1 MTSFTKH
8 KMESCSRT
16 MWMSPVSNNVSTPM
30 TCPIPTYSF
39 GPAAKRESVTF
50 SSGSSPIPSS
60 ISPRPCGPTSVA
72 VNSCWPCWN
81 TRDVSGDSVAS
92 SVPFRHSGRSQTS
105 PCRNTKPPANNRLNP
120 YPRTASRFDPR
131 RIYTILVLAPLVYA
145 VIRYLPP
152 LAFSGVV
159 VLAGGSPSSSSTAL
173 CFGGRSHSWLI
184 GIGLTGFAALIL
196 GTYRPDILVPTL
208 LATLVG
214 IISVPLL
221 SRAPLEQS
229 LRDGAMTLFGVLY
242 LGLTLS
248 TLSMTRLLPQGEW
261 LIFFLLLVTWAS
273 DTGAYY
279 VGTLYGR
286 HRLAPTISPKKT
298 VEGLVGGLIGA
309 IIVAY
314 AARWW
319 FLPELSSLDCLI
331 LAILLT
337 ITGLWGDLTE
347 SAMKRS
353 VGMKDSGGI
362 LPGHGGMLDRL
373 DSLLFTAPVFYYYV
387 TMVSRLRVIE

>member
-1 MTSFTKH
+1 VVDLNLPMQEYKTTGQQQA
-8 KMESCSRT
+8 E
-16 MWMSPVSNNVSTPM
+16 PV
-30 TCPIPTYSF
+30 PT
-39 GPAAKRESVTF
+39 
-50 SSGSSPIPSS
+50 
-60 ISPRPCGPTSVA
+60 
-72 VNSCWPCWN
+72 
-81 TRDVSGDSVAS
+81 
-92 SVPFRHSGRSQTS
+92 
-105 PCRNTKPPANNRLNP
+105 
-120 YPRTASRFDPR
+120 TASRFDPR

-159 VLAGGSPSSSSTAL
+159 ALAGGLAL
-173 CFGGRSHSWLI
+173 FEFYRMCFGDRSHSWLI

-196 GTYRPDILVPTL
+196 GTHRPDILVPTL
-208 LATLVG
+208 LATLIG

-221 SRAPLEQS
+221 SRTPLEQS

-242 LGLTLS
+242 LGLTLG

-286 HRLAPTISPKKT
+286 HRLAPMISPKKT

-331 LAILLT
+331 LATLLT

>member
-1 MTSFTKH
+1 MADLNLHMQEYKATGQQQAEPT
-8 KMESCSRT
+8 
-16 MWMSPVSNNVSTPM
+16 PV
-30 TCPIPTYSF
+30 
-39 GPAAKRESVTF
+39 
-50 SSGSSPIPSS
+50 
-60 ISPRPCGPTSVA
+60 
-72 VNSCWPCWN
+72 
-81 TRDVSGDSVAS
+81 
-92 SVPFRHSGRSQTS
+92 
-105 PCRNTKPPANNRLNP
+105 
-120 YPRTASRFDPR
+120 TASRFDPR
-131 RIYTILVLAPLVYA
+131 RIYTILVLAPLLYA
-145 VIRYLPP
+145 VIRYSPP

-159 VLAGGSPSSSSTAL
+159 VLAGGLALFEFYRL
-173 CFGGRSHSWLI
+173 CFGARSHSWLI

-196 GTYRPDILVPTL
+196 GTHRPDIIVPTL
-208 LATLVG
+208 LATLVC

-221 SRAPLEQS
+221 SRSPLEQS

-242 LGLTLS
+242 LGLTLG
-248 TLSMTRLLPQGEW
+248 TLSMTRLLPLGEW

-273 DTGAYY
+273 DTGAYL

-298 VEGLVGGLIGA
+298 VEGLVGGLIAA
-309 IIVAY
+309 IIAGY

-319 FLPELSSLDCLI
+319 FLPDLSGLDCLI
-331 LAILLT
+331 LATLLT

-387 TMVSRLRVIE
+387 TMASPLRVIE

>member
-1 MTSFTKH
+1 
-8 KMESCSRT
+8 
-16 MWMSPVSNNVSTPM
+16 
-30 TCPIPTYSF
+30 
-39 GPAAKRESVTF
+39 
-50 SSGSSPIPSS
+50 
-60 ISPRPCGPTSVA
+60 
-72 VNSCWPCWN
+72 
-81 TRDVSGDSVAS
+81 
-92 SVPFRHSGRSQTS
+92 
-105 PCRNTKPPANNRLNP
+105 L
-120 YPRTASRFDPR
+120 
-131 RIYTILVLAPLVYA
+131 YA

-152 LAFSGVV
+152 LAFTGVV
-159 VLAGGSPSSSSTAL
+159 ALAGGLALFEFYRL
-173 CFGGRSHSWLI
+173 CFGDRRHSWLI
-184 GIGLTGFAALIL
+184 GIGLVGFAALIF
-196 GTYRPDILVPTL
+196 GTHRLDLIIPIL

-221 SRAPLEQS
+221 SRSPLEQS

-242 LGLTLS
+242 LGLTLGM
-248 TLSMTRLLPQGEW
+248 LSMTRLLPQGEW

-279 VGTLYGR
+279 VGTLFGR
-286 HRLAPTISPKKT
+286 HRIAPTISPKKT
-298 VEGLVGGLIGA
+298 FEGLVGGLIGA

-314 AARWW
+314 AASWW
-319 FLPELSSLDCLI
+319 FLPELSGLDCLI
-331 LAILLT
+331 LGTLLT

-387 TMVSRLRVIE
+387 SIASRLRVME

>member
-1 MTSFTKH
+1 
-8 KMESCSRT
+8 
-16 MWMSPVSNNVSTPM
+16 VADLNLPM
-30 TCPIPTYSF
+30 QEYKTAGQQQAEPAPT
-39 GPAAKRESVTF
+39 AT
-50 SSGSSPIPSS
+50 
-60 ISPRPCGPTSVA
+60 
-72 VNSCWPCWN
+72 
-81 TRDVSGDSVAS
+81 
-92 SVPFRHSGRSQTS
+92 
-105 PCRNTKPPANNRLNP
+105 
-120 YPRTASRFDPR
+120 SRFDPR
-131 RIYTILVLAPLVYA
+131 RIYTILVLAPLLYA

-159 VLAGGSPSSSSTAL
+159 VLAGGLALFEFYRL
-173 CFGGRSHSWLI
+173 CFSDRGHSWLI
-184 GIGLTGFAALIL
+184 GIGLTGYAVLIF
-196 GTYRPDILVPTL
+196 GTHRPEIIVPTL
-208 LATLVG
+208 LATLIG

-229 LRDGAMTLFGVLY
+229 LRDGAMTLFGILY
-242 LGLTLS
+242 LGLTLGA
-248 TLSMTRLLPQGEW
+248 LSMTRLLPQGEW

-279 VGTLYGR
+279 IGTLYGR

-319 FLPELSSLDCLI
+319 FLPELSGLDCLV
-331 LAILLT
+331 LATLLT

-353 VGMKDSGGI
+353 AGMKDSGGI

>member
-1 MTSFTKH
+1 MADLNLHMQEYKATGQQQAEPT
-8 KMESCSRT
+8 
-16 MWMSPVSNNVSTPM
+16 PV
-30 TCPIPTYSF
+30 
-39 GPAAKRESVTF
+39 
-50 SSGSSPIPSS
+50 
-60 ISPRPCGPTSVA
+60 
-72 VNSCWPCWN
+72 
-81 TRDVSGDSVAS
+81 
-92 SVPFRHSGRSQTS
+92 
-105 PCRNTKPPANNRLNP
+105 
-120 YPRTASRFDPR
+120 TASRFDPR
-131 RIYTILVLAPLVYA
+131 RIYTILVLVPLLYA
-145 VIRYLPP
+145 VIRYSPP

-159 VLAGGSPSSSSTAL
+159 VLAGGLALFEFYRL
-173 CFGGRSHSWLI
+173 CFGARSHSWLI

-196 GTYRPDILVPTL
+196 GTHRPDIIVPTL
-208 LATLVG
+208 LATLVC

-221 SRAPLEQS
+221 SRSPLEQS

-242 LGLTLS
+242 LGLTLG
-248 TLSMTRLLPQGEW
+248 TLSMTRLLPLGEW

-273 DTGAYY
+273 DTGAYL

-298 VEGLVGGLIGA
+298 VEGLVGGLIAA
-309 IIVAY
+309 IIAGY

-319 FLPELSSLDCLI
+319 FLPDLSGLDCLI
-331 LAILLT
+331 LATLLT

-387 TMVSRLRVIE
+387 TMASRLRVIE

>member
-1 MTSFTKH
+1 MQEYKTTGQQQA
-8 KMESCSRT
+8 E
-16 MWMSPVSNNVSTPM
+16 PV
-30 TCPIPTYSF
+30 
-39 GPAAKRESVTF
+39 PAA
-50 SSGSSPIPSS
+50 
-60 ISPRPCGPTSVA
+60 
-72 VNSCWPCWN
+72 
-81 TRDVSGDSVAS
+81 
-92 SVPFRHSGRSQTS
+92 
-105 PCRNTKPPANNRLNP
+105 
-120 YPRTASRFDPR
+120 ASRFDPR

-152 LAFSGVV
+152 LAFSGAV
-159 VLAGGSPSSSSTAL
+159 VLAGGLAL
-173 CFGGRSHSWLI
+173 FEFYRMCFGGRSHSLLI

-196 GTYRPDILVPTL
+196 VTHRPDILVPIL
-208 LATLVG
+208 LATLIG

-221 SRAPLEQS
+221 SRVSLEQS
-229 LRDGAMTLFGVLY
+229 LRDSAVTLFGVLY
-242 LGLTLS
+242 LGLTLG

-279 VGTLYGR
+279 VGTLFGR

-298 VEGLVGGLIGA
+298 VEGLVGGFFSA

-331 LAILLT
+331 LATLLT

>member
-1 MTSFTKH
+1 
-8 KMESCSRT
+8 
-16 MWMSPVSNNVSTPM
+16 VVDLNLPM
-30 TCPIPTYSF
+30 QDYKTAGQQQAEPAPT
-39 GPAAKRESVTF
+39 AA
-50 SSGSSPIPSS
+50 P
-60 ISPRPCGPTSVA
+60 
-72 VNSCWPCWN
+72 
-81 TRDVSGDSVAS
+81 
-92 SVPFRHSGRSQTS
+92 
-105 PCRNTKPPANNRLNP
+105 
-120 YPRTASRFDPR
+120 RFDPR
-131 RIYTILVLAPLVYA
+131 RIYTILVLAPLLYA

-159 VLAGGSPSSSSTAL
+159 VLAGGLALFEFYRL
-173 CFGGRSHSWLI
+173 CFSDRSHSWLI
-184 GIGLTGFAALIL
+184 GIGLTGFALLIL
-196 GTYRPDILVPTL
+196 GAHRPDIIAPAL

-214 IISVPLL
+214 IMSVPLF

-242 LGLTLS
+242 LGLTLC

-314 AARWW
+314 AAHWW
-319 FLPELSSLDCLI
+319 FLPELSGLDCLI
-331 LAILLT
+331 LGTLLT
-337 ITGLWGDLTE
+337 IAGLWGDLAE

-353 VGMKDSGGI
+353 AGMKDSGGI

-387 TMVSRLRVIE
+387 TLASRLRVME

>member
-1 MTSFTKH
+1 MVDLNLPMQEYKTTGQQQA
-8 KMESCSRT
+8 E
-16 MWMSPVSNNVSTPM
+16 PV
-30 TCPIPTYSF
+30 PT
-39 GPAAKRESVTF
+39 AA
-50 SSGSSPIPSS
+50 
-60 ISPRPCGPTSVA
+60 A
-72 VNSCWPCWN
+72 
-81 TRDVSGDSVAS
+81 
-92 SVPFRHSGRSQTS
+92 
-105 PCRNTKPPANNRLNP
+105 
-120 YPRTASRFDPR
+120 RFDPR
-131 RIYTILVLAPLVYA
+131 RIYTILVLAPLVYG

-152 LAFSGVV
+152 LAFSSVV
-159 VLAGGSPSSSSTAL
+159 VLAGGLAL
-173 CFGGRSHSWLI
+173 FEFYRMCFGDRRHSLLI

-196 GTYRPDILVPTL
+196 GTHQPNIIVPAL
-208 LATLVG
+208 LATLIG
-214 IISVPLL
+214 IISVPLFTRT
-221 SRAPLEQS
+221 SLEQS
-229 LRDGAMTLFGVLY
+229 LRNVALTVFGVLY

-279 VGTLYGR
+279 IGTLYGR
-286 HRLAPTISPKKT
+286 HPLAPRISPKKT
-298 VEGLVGGLIGA
+298 VEGLVGGFFGA

-319 FLPELSSLDCLI
+319 FLPELSSLDCLM
-331 LAILLT
+331 LATLLT
-337 ITGLWGDLTE
+337 ITGLWGDLAE

-353 VGMKDSGGI
+353 VGTKDSGGI

>member
-1 MTSFTKH
+1 MQEYKTTGQQQA
-8 KMESCSRT
+8 E
-16 MWMSPVSNNVSTPM
+16 PV
-30 TCPIPTYSF
+30 
-39 GPAAKRESVTF
+39 PAA
-50 SSGSSPIPSS
+50 
-60 ISPRPCGPTSVA
+60 
-72 VNSCWPCWN
+72 
-81 TRDVSGDSVAS
+81 
-92 SVPFRHSGRSQTS
+92 
-105 PCRNTKPPANNRLNP
+105 
-120 YPRTASRFDPR
+120 ASRFDPR

-152 LAFSGVV
+152 LAFSGAVM
-159 VLAGGSPSSSSTAL
+159 LAGGLAL
-173 CFGGRSHSWLI
+173 FEFYRMCFGGRSHSLLI

-196 GTYRPDILVPTL
+196 VIHRPDILVPIL
-208 LATLVG
+208 LATLIG

-221 SRAPLEQS
+221 SRVSLEQS
-229 LRDGAMTLFGVLY
+229 LRDSAVTLFGVLY
-242 LGLTLS
+242 LGLTLG

-298 VEGLVGGLIGA
+298 VEGLVGGFFGA

-331 LAILLT
+331 LATLLT

>member
-1 MTSFTKH
+1 VVDLNLPMQEYKTTGQQQA
-8 KMESCSRT
+8 E
-16 MWMSPVSNNVSTPM
+16 PV
-30 TCPIPTYSF
+30 
-39 GPAAKRESVTF
+39 PAA
-50 SSGSSPIPSS
+50 
-60 ISPRPCGPTSVA
+60 
-72 VNSCWPCWN
+72 
-81 TRDVSGDSVAS
+81 
-92 SVPFRHSGRSQTS
+92 
-105 PCRNTKPPANNRLNP
+105 
-120 YPRTASRFDPR
+120 ASRFDPR

-152 LAFSGVV
+152 LAFSGAVM
-159 VLAGGSPSSSSTAL
+159 LAGGLAL
-173 CFGGRSHSWLI
+173 FEFYRMCFGGRSHSLLI

-196 GTYRPDILVPTL
+196 VTHRPDILVPIL
-208 LATLVG
+208 LATLIG

-221 SRAPLEQS
+221 SRVSLEQS
-229 LRDGAMTLFGVLY
+229 LRDSAVTLFGVLY
-242 LGLTLS
+242 LGLTLG

-298 VEGLVGGLIGA
+298 VEGLVGGFFGA

-331 LAILLT
+331 LATLLT

>member
-1 MTSFTKH
+1 MVDLNLQMQEYKTAGQQQA
-8 KMESCSRT
+8 ESA
-16 MWMSPVSNNVSTPM
+16 
-30 TCPIPTYSF
+30 
-39 GPAAKRESVTF
+39 PAA
-50 SSGSSPIPSS
+50 
-60 ISPRPCGPTSVA
+60 
-72 VNSCWPCWN
+72 
-81 TRDVSGDSVAS
+81 
-92 SVPFRHSGRSQTS
+92 
-105 PCRNTKPPANNRLNP
+105 
-120 YPRTASRFDPR
+120 ASRFDPR
-131 RIYTILVLAPLVYA
+131 RIYTILVLAPLLYA

-159 VLAGGSPSSSSTAL
+159 ALAGGLALFEFYRL
-173 CFGGRSHSWLI
+173 CFSDRSHPWLM
-184 GIGLTGFAALIL
+184 GIGLTGFAVLIL
-196 GTYRPDILVPTL
+196 GTHRPDIIVPTL
-208 LATLVG
+208 LATLVC

-221 SRAPLEQS
+221 SRSPLEQS

-242 LGLTLS
+242 LGLTLG
-248 TLSMTRLLPQGEW
+248 TLSMTRLLPLGEW
-261 LIFFLLLVTWAS
+261 LVFFLLLVTWAS
-273 DTGAYY
+273 DTGAYL

-286 HRLAPTISPKKT
+286 HRLAPTISPNKT

-319 FLPELSSLDCLI
+319 FLPELSGLDCLV
-331 LAILLT
+331 LATLLT

-353 VGMKDSGGI
+353 VGLKDSGRM

-387 TMVSRLRVIE
+387 TMASRLRVIE

>member
-1 MTSFTKH
+1 
-8 KMESCSRT
+8 
-16 MWMSPVSNNVSTPM
+16 VADLNLPM
-30 TCPIPTYSF
+30 QEYKTAGQQQAEPAPT
-39 GPAAKRESVTF
+39 AT
-50 SSGSSPIPSS
+50 
-60 ISPRPCGPTSVA
+60 
-72 VNSCWPCWN
+72 
-81 TRDVSGDSVAS
+81 
-92 SVPFRHSGRSQTS
+92 
-105 PCRNTKPPANNRLNP
+105 
-120 YPRTASRFDPR
+120 SRFDPR
-131 RIYTILVLAPLVYA
+131 RIYTILVLAPLLYA

-159 VLAGGSPSSSSTAL
+159 VLAGGLALFEFYRL
-173 CFGGRSHSWLI
+173 CFSDRGHSWLI
-184 GIGLTGFAALIL
+184 GIGLTGFAVLIL
-196 GTYRPDILVPTL
+196 GTHRSEIIVPTL
-208 LATLVG
+208 LATLIG

-242 LGLTLS
+242 LGLTLGA
-248 TLSMTRLLPQGEW
+248 LSMTRLLPQGEW

-279 VGTLYGR
+279 IGTLYGR

-319 FLPELSSLDCLI
+319 FLPELSGLDCLV
-331 LAILLT
+331 LATLLT

-353 VGMKDSGGI
+353 AGMKDSGGI

-387 TMVSRLRVIE
+387 TIVSRLRVIE

>member
-1 MTSFTKH
+1 MVNRNLPMQDDKTAGQPQA
-8 KMESCSRT
+8 E
-16 MWMSPVSNNVSTPM
+16 PVPK
-30 TCPIPTYSF
+30 
-39 GPAAKRESVTF
+39 PA
-50 SSGSSPIPSS
+50 P
-60 ISPRPCGPTSVA
+60 
-72 VNSCWPCWN
+72 
-81 TRDVSGDSVAS
+81 
-92 SVPFRHSGRSQTS
+92 
-105 PCRNTKPPANNRLNP
+105 
-120 YPRTASRFDPR
+120 RFDPR
-131 RIYTILVLAPLVYA
+131 RIYTILVLAPLLYA

-159 VLAGGSPSSSSTAL
+159 VLAGGLALFEFYRL
-173 CFGGRSHSWLI
+173 CFSDGTRSWLI
-184 GIGLTGFAALIL
+184 GIGLAGFAALIL
-196 GTYRPDILVPTL
+196 GPHRPDILVPTL

-214 IISVPLL
+214 IISVPLF
-221 SRAPLEQS
+221 SRTPLEQS

-242 LGLTLS
+242 LGLTLG

-298 VEGLVGGLIGA
+298 FEGLAGGLIGA
-309 IIVAY
+309 ILVAY
-314 AARWW
+314 TARWW
-319 FLPELSSLDCLI
+319 FLPELSGLDCLA
-331 LAILLT
+331 LATLLT

-353 VGMKDSGGI
+353 AGMKDSGGI

-387 TMVSRLRVIE
+387 TIASRLRVVE